1 MPRRSFSPYRD
12 SFSAPR
18 GAAPTR
24 WTGSHDTRRLRL
36 GPVAF
41 WLVIG
46 TLVIMAGWSITT
58 AAYFAFREDVLTG
71 LIARQAEMQFAK
83 SPQKPA

>member
-1 MPRRSFSPYRD
+1 MPRRSFSPHRD